1 MKKQINS
8 IFTKHFNDLMEITN
22 SEDLKN
28 RVLEIVNGSSIKPL
42 DKRKI
47 VIDVMPLGTTK
58 SLQMYLTNS
67 MLKYSGL
74 GVR

>member
-8 IFTKHFNDLMEITN
+8 IFNKHFNDLMEITN

-58 SLQMYLTNS
+58 SLQVYLANS

>member
-22 SEDLKN
+22 AEDLRN

-47 VIDVMPLGTTK
+47 VLDITPLGTTK
-58 SLQMYLTNS
+58 SLQVYLTNS

>member
-47 VIDVMPLGTTK
+47 VLDITPLGTTK
-58 SLQMYLTNS
+58 SLQVYLTNS

>member
-8 IFTKHFNDLMEITN
+8 IFNKHFNDLMEITN

-47 VIDVMPLGTTK
+47 VLDITPLGTTK
-58 SLQMYLTNS
+58 SLQIYLTNS